1 MQNYFKYLPVSEVD
15 ESWGLYVLNAGCG
28 RIQSSDSYPKKDHP
42 EHHYFNWSK
51 GRILHEYQLIYITKG
66 SGVFESHHC
75 TQKIIEEGTMI
86 ILFPGEWHRY
96 KPDTDTGWDEHWVGF
111 NGEVIEN
118 LVRKKFFTPENPFM
132 AIGFSEQ
139 IMNIFLEIIERTK
152 QERAGYQPL
161 ISGAVL
167 HLLGY
172 IYSIYRQN
180 DFGEKN
186 MIEQTVNKAKVLLR
200 ENIDED
206 ISIEKVAK
214 ELQVGYS
221 WFRKAF
227 KMYTGMAPGQY
238 LIQLKIEKSKEML
251 CDPARSVKE
260 IAYDLRFD
268 TSFYFSKLFKEK
280 TGLTPVQFR
289 KKSSL
294 K

>member
-28 RIQSSDSYPKKDHP
+28 RIKSSDNYPKKDHP

-118 LVRKKFFTPENPFM
+118 LVRKKFFTPENPFL

-221 WFRKAF
+221 WF
-227 KMYTGMAPGQY
+227 
-238 LIQLKIEKSKEML
+238 
-251 CDPARSVKE
+251 
-260 IAYDLRFD
+260 
-268 TSFYFSKLFKEK
+268 
-280 TGLTPVQFR
+280 
-289 KKSSL
+289 
-294 K
+294 